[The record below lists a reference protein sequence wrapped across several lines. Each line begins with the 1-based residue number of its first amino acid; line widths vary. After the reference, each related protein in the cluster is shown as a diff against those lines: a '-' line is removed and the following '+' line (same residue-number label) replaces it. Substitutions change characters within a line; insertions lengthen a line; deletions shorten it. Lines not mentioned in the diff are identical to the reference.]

1 MEKNGA
7 ISPEKPT
14 RPTPSPPLISTD
26 DVSRGVLEIVSEST
40 GYPEEFIEF
49 DADMEGELGID
60 SIKQAEIMSE
70 IRDRYSLPLDESFQL
85 RDHPTIGHVIRY
97 IDSFT
102 DSNESGRPLEE
113 FDQSAGESEGEKMEM
128 QPQVEYGAPNDE
140 ILSSI
145 LPIVA
150 QHTGYPVEFLE
161 TDADMEGE
169 LGIDSIK
176 QAEIMSDIRAQFNL
190 ELDED
195 FQIRD
200 YPTLGHVANYVA
212 GSTDSPAKSGE
223 SREPQEEENPPAPI
237 FRHVVVTEAMGDIEI
252 HQLPRLVLVTRDP
265 LGLSDSLVARI
276 TRMGGEARIIEEDS
290 LSDAVSY
297 THLTLPTIE

>member
-1 MEKNGA
+1 M
-7 ISPEKPT
+7 
-14 RPTPSPPLISTD
+14 
-26 DVSRGVLEIVSEST
+26 LEIVSEST

-97 IDSFT
+97 IGSFT

-113 FDQSAGESEGEKMEM
+113 FDQSARESEGEKMEM
-128 QPQVEYGAPNDE
+128 QPQVEDGAPNDE

-169 LGIDSIK
+169 PGMTPSN
-176 QAEIMSDIRAQFNL
+176 R
-190 ELDED
+190 
-195 FQIRD
+195 R
-200 YPTLGHVANYVA
+200 
-212 GSTDSPAKSGE
+212 
-223 SREPQEEENPPAPI
+223 R
-237 FRHVVVTEAMGDIEI
+237 
-252 HQLPRLVLVTRDP
+252 
-265 LGLSDSLVARI
+265 
-276 TRMGGEARIIEEDS
+276 
-290 LSDAVSY
+290 
-297 THLTLPTIE
+297 